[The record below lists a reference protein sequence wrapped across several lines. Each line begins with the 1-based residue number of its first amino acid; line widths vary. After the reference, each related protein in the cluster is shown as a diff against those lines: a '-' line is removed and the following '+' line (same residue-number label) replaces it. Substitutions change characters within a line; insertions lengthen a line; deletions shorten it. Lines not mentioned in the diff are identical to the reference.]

1 MTASQRVISKFG
13 GQTRL
18 AEALGTR
25 QNTVAYWA
33 KKGTIPTKW
42 HAEILNAAVTQGLSL
57 DASDLVNPPK
67 PGSGQ
72 RADLP
77 KALYKGELRLSE
89 ETQPISCYVLDN
101 GERVIS
107 RVATVAAI
115 AGPSIEGKKTGG
127 DLSAYVRPLRSF
139 LRFDLDDEM
148 IEFSIEENATKRVYG
163 VTAEVFLD
171 ICRAFVLA
179 RDTAG
184 ALTTDRQLQMAR
196 RCNAFLA
203 ACATIGLIALIDE
216 ATGAQYDRAEDA
228 LQVKLRA
235 FLEEEM
241 RPWEKT
247 FPDELWLEFGRLTGW
262 EGSVQQRPR
271 YWGKLVMELIYGYL
285 DADVAAWLKENAP
298 APKKGQNYHQWL
310 SSQYGLKKLME
321 HIWVLIGVA
330 STCTNMMELRYQMAK
345 RFGQQPLQLT
355 MFVPPR
361 SPKS

>member
-1 MTASQRVISKFG
+1 MTASERVIAKFG
-13 GQTRL
+13 GQTKL
-18 AEALGTR
+18 AQALGTR

-42 HAEILNAAVTQGLSL
+42 HSEILDAAVANGLSL
-57 DASDLVNPPK
+57 SASDLINPPTSH
-67 PGSGQ
+67 PDH
-72 RADLP
+72 AVLP
-77 KALYKGELRLSE
+77 KALYRGELRLSE
-89 ETQPISCYVLDN
+89 DAVPISCYVLDT
-101 GERVIS
+101 GDHVIS
-107 RVATVAAI
+107 RTATVAAI
-115 AGPSIEGKKTGG
+115 AGPPSDGKKAGG
-127 DLSAYVRPLRSF
+127 DLGAYVRPLRSF
-139 LRFDLDDEM
+139 LRFDLDDEL
-148 IEFSIEENATKRVYG
+148 IEFSIEENATKRTFG
-163 VTAEVFLD
+163 ITAETFLD

-179 RDTAG
+179 RDTPG

-247 FPDELWLEFGRLTGW
+247 FPDQLWLEFGRLTGW

-271 YWGKLVMELIYGYL
+271 YWGKLVMELVYGYL

-298 APKKGQNYHQWL
+298 TPKKGQNYHQWL

-345 RFGQQPLQLT
+345 RYGKQPLQLT
-355 MFVPPR
+355 MFVPARLPN
-361 SPKS
+361 